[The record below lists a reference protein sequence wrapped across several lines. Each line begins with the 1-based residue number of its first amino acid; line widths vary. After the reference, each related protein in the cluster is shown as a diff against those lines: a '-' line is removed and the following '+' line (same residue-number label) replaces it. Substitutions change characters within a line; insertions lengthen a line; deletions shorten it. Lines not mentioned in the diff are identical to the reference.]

1 MTPFPLILSAPSGGG
16 KTRIAQELRLR
27 RADVGYSVSCTT
39 RTPRAGERDGVDY
52 YFLTQAAFD
61 TARERGDLAEW
72 AVVHGNYYGTL
83 RSEVERV
90 MGAGKHVIMDIDVQ
104 GAAQFAESFPDAVLV
119 FVLPPSLEVMLERL
133 ASGGSESR
141 ESLLVRLESARKELG
156 AVSSYQYVVLNDALD
171 DAVARVSAI
180 IDAESVRRGRVADLD
195 GRIREL
201 IAQLTRTIASHH

>member
-133 ASGGSESR
+133 ASRGSESR